1 MASGV
6 GNGLGMLV
14 NDGLQPSALTR
25 AQIMMQP
32 DGAMT
37 AIHPPPS
44 LPNQY
49 PMQVQFPIVAYPPQL
64 VVPVLLPNGG
74 FRIALLMPKL
84 PSPSDTANLTL
95 RQKKAMRFR
104 ERRRR
109 QRLRRDDN
117 PDSHAERSRR
127 AKAQP
132 RNEYGYF
139 ISESDAL
146 ERRVNELR
154 QKIHQSESEA
164 VTLRARLSTAE
175 QELHRIQLIASPE
188 QATAQPEPL
197 DGTVLS
203 PAPAAALE
211 LGAAAAPTTPRDT
224 PRLLPPP
231 SPSAD
236 STPSGVLL
244 AVPVSP
250 SPIASASAAAAIASF
265 AVPTP
270 PPGRK
275 RRAVGES

>member
-6 GNGLGMLV
+6 GNGLGILV
-14 NDGLQPSALTR
+14 NDGLQPSALIR
-25 AQIMMQP
+25 AQIMMP
-32 DGAMT
+32 DGAM
-37 AIHPPPS
+37 AAMLPPPS
-44 LPNQY
+44 MPNQY
-49 PMQVQFPIVAYPPQL
+49 PMQTQFPIVAYPPQL
-64 VVPVLLPNGG
+64 VIPVLLPNGG
-74 FRIALLMPKL
+74 FRIAMLVPKL
-84 PSPSDTANLTL
+84 PSASDTANVTL

-109 QRLRRDDN
+109 QRVRRDDN
-117 PDSHAERSRR
+117 PDCHAERSRR

-132 RNEYGYF
+132 RDEHGYF

-164 VTLRARLSTAE
+164 HTLRTRLTTAE

-188 QATAQPEPL
+188 EGTAQADPL
-197 DGTVLS
+197 DGAVLS
-203 PAPAAALE
+203 PAPATALE

-231 SPSAD
+231 SPSAA
-236 STPSGVLL
+236 STPSSVLL
-244 AVPVSP
+244 AAPVSP
-250 SPIASASAAAAIASF
+250 SPTASASASAAIASS

-275 RRAVGES
+275 RRATGES